1 LTIFFL
7 FGKGQ
12 KLETSI
18 TRFTCLSF
26 VFEEGGKEEQILLEK
41 KTEVK
46 DSLTDRAYKEIK
58 NWIIHYKLKPGV
70 QLRIDEL
77 STALGMSQ
85 TPVRE
90 ALSKLEHEH
99 LADRH
104 PQKGYVVRALNLK
117 DVSDIYDLRMALE
130 VVAAEEAATRMG
142 DADRSRLSHLLEQV
156 DILIKKGEKAQVL
169 ALEQEFHMRI
179 MEATG
184 NWFLTE
190 ILGSIFDRIWMIQNV
205 NILTSD
211 HLIDANKQ
219 HMEIYKALK
228 KADPLKSAALMKKH
242 LKFTKKFVLS
252 RLQDSDD
259 FLSKLI
265 MGFPES
271 GQFKAS

>member
-1 LTIFFL
+1 M
-7 FGKGQ
+7 Q
-12 KLETSI
+12 
-18 TRFTCLSF
+18 
-26 VFEEGGKEEQILLEK
+26 K
-41 KTEVK
+41 KTAVK

-58 NWIIHYKLKPGV
+58 NWIVRYKLKPGF

-85 TPVRE
+85 TPIRE

-99 LADRH
+99 LVDRH
-104 PQKGYVVRALNLK
+104 PQKGYVVRALSLK

-142 DADRSRLSHLLEQV
+142 DADRKRLSHLLKEV
-156 DILIKKGEKAQVL
+156 DTLIKKAEKARVL

-184 NWFLTE
+184 NWLLTE

-211 HLIDANKQ
+211 HLIDAHKQ
-219 HMEIYKALK
+219 HMEIYKALE
-228 KADPLKSAALMKKH
+228 KADSLRSAALMKKH

-252 RLQDSDD
+252 RLQDSND

-265 MGFPES
+265 TGFPES
-271 GQFKAS
+271 RQLKAS

>member
-1 LTIFFL
+1 L
-7 FGKGQ
+7 
-12 KLETSI
+12 
-18 TRFTCLSF
+18 R
-26 VFEEGGKEEQILLEK
+26 K
-41 KTEVK
+41 KTGVK

-70 QLRIDEL
+70 QLRIDEF
-77 STALGMSQ
+77 SAALGMSQ
-85 TPVRE
+85 TPIRE

-99 LADRH
+99 LVDRH
-104 PQKGYVVRALNLK
+104 PQKGYVVRPLNLK

-130 VVAAEEAATRMG
+130 VVAAEEAATRMK
-142 DADRSRLSHLLEQV
+142 DTDRMRLSHLLEEV
-156 DILIKKGEKAQVL
+156 GILIKKAEKARVL

-184 NWFLTE
+184 NWLLAE
-190 ILGSIFDRIWMIQNV
+190 ILGSLFDRIWMIQNV

-211 HLIDANKQ
+211 HLIDAHKQ
-219 HMEIYKALK
+219 HMEIYKALE
-228 KADPLKSAALMKKH
+228 KADPSKSAALMKKH

-265 MGFPES
+265 MGFQES
-271 GQFKAS
+271 RRFESS

>member
-1 LTIFFL
+1 ML
-7 FGKGQ
+7 Q
-12 KLETSI
+12 
-18 TRFTCLSF
+18 
-26 VFEEGGKEEQILLEK
+26 K
-41 KTEVK
+41 KTGFK

-70 QLRIDEL
+70 QLRIDDL
-77 STALGMSQ
+77 STALSMSQ
-85 TPVRE
+85 TPIRE

-130 VVAAEEAATRMG
+130 VVAAEEAATRMA
-142 DADRSRLSHLLEQV
+142 DADRKRLSHLLEEV
-156 DILIKKGEKAQVL
+156 DILIKKAEKAKVL
-169 ALEQEFHMRI
+169 ALEQEFHMTI

-211 HLIDANKQ
+211 HLIDAHKQ
-219 HMEIYKALK
+219 HMEIYKALE

-252 RLQDSDD
+252 RLQDSNDV
-259 FLSKLI
+259 LAKLI

-271 GQFKAS
+271 RQFEASYSRKA

>member
-1 LTIFFL
+1 ML
-7 FGKGQ
+7 Q
-12 KLETSI
+12 
-18 TRFTCLSF
+18 
-26 VFEEGGKEEQILLEK
+26 K
-41 KTEVK
+41 KTGSK
-46 DSLTDRAYKEIK
+46 DSLTDQAYKKIK
-58 NWIIHYKLKPGV
+58 DWIIHYKLKPGV

-77 STALGMSQ
+77 SAALGMSQ

-104 PQKGYVVRALNLK
+104 PQKGYVVRVLKLK

-130 VVAAEEAATRMG
+130 VVAAEEAATQMN
-142 DADRSRLSHLLEQV
+142 DADRKRLSQLLEKV
-156 DILIKKGEKAQVL
+156 GILIKKADKAKVL
-169 ALEQEFHMRI
+169 SLEQEFHMRI

-184 NWFLTE
+184 NWFLPE

-211 HLIDANKQ
+211 HLIDAHQQ
-219 HMEIYKALK
+219 HMEIYKALE

-265 MGFPES
+265 TGFPGSSRVE
-271 GQFKAS
+271 AR

>member
-1 LTIFFL
+1 ML
-7 FGKGQ
+7 Q
-12 KLETSI
+12 
-18 TRFTCLSF
+18 
-26 VFEEGGKEEQILLEK
+26 K
-41 KTEVK
+41 KTGSK
-46 DSLTDRAYKEIK
+46 DSLTDQAYKKIK
-58 NWIIHYKLKPGV
+58 DWIIHYKLKPGV

-77 STALGMSQ
+77 SAALGMSQ

-104 PQKGYVVRALNLK
+104 PQKGYVVRVLKLK

-130 VVAAEEAATRMG
+130 VVAAEEAATQMN
-142 DADRSRLSHLLEQV
+142 DADRKRLSQLLEKV
-156 DILIKKGEKAQVL
+156 GILIKKADKAKVL
-169 ALEQEFHMRI
+169 SLEQEFHMRI

-184 NWFLTE
+184 NWFLPV
-190 ILGSIFDRIWMIQNV
+190 ILGSIFYRIWMIQNV

-211 HLIDANKQ
+211 HLIDAHQQ
-219 HMEIYKALK
+219 HMEIYKALE

-265 MGFPES
+265 TGFPGSSRVE
-271 GQFKAS
+271 AR

>member
-1 LTIFFL
+1 ML
-7 FGKGQ
+7 Q
-12 KLETSI
+12 KKI
-18 TRFTCLSF
+18 
-26 VFEEGGKEEQILLEK
+26 V
-41 KTEVK
+41 VK

-70 QLRIDEL
+70 QLRINEL
-77 STALGMSQ
+77 STALSMSQ
-85 TPVRE
+85 TPIRE

-99 LADRH
+99 LVDRN

-130 VVAAEEAATRMG
+130 VVAAEEAATRME
-142 DADRSRLSHLLEQV
+142 DADRKRLFHLLEKV
-156 DILIKKGEKAQVL
+156 DILIKRAEKAQVL

-211 HLIDANKQ
+211 HLIDAHTQ
-219 HMEIYKALK
+219 HMEIYKALE

-265 MGFPES
+265 IGFPES
-271 GQFKAS
+271 RRFEAS

>member
-1 LTIFFL
+1 
-7 FGKGQ
+7 
-12 KLETSI
+12 
-18 TRFTCLSF
+18 
-26 VFEEGGKEEQILLEK
+26 LLRK
-41 KTEVK
+41 KTGVK

-70 QLRIDEL
+70 QLRIDEF
-77 STALGMSQ
+77 SAALGMSQ
-85 TPVRE
+85 TPIRE

-99 LADRH
+99 LVDRH
-104 PQKGYVVRALNLK
+104 PQKGYVVRPLNLK

-130 VVAAEEAATRMG
+130 VVAAEEAATRMK
-142 DADRSRLSHLLEQV
+142 DTDRMRLSHLLEEV
-156 DILIKKGEKAQVL
+156 GILIKKAEKARVL

-184 NWFLTE
+184 NWLLAE
-190 ILGSIFDRIWMIQNV
+190 ILGSLFDRIWMIQNV

-211 HLIDANKQ
+211 HLIDAHKQ
-219 HMEIYKALK
+219 HMEIYKALE
-228 KADPLKSAALMKKH
+228 KADPSKSAALMKKH

-265 MGFPES
+265 MGFQES
-271 GQFKAS
+271 RRFESS

>member
-1 LTIFFL
+1 
-7 FGKGQ
+7 
-12 KLETSI
+12 
-18 TRFTCLSF
+18 
-26 VFEEGGKEEQILLEK
+26 LLQK
-41 KTEVK
+41 KTGSK

-70 QLRIDEL
+70 QLRVDEL

-104 PQKGYVVRALNLK
+104 AQKGYVVRVLKLK

-130 VVAAEEAATRMG
+130 VVAAEEAATRMA
-142 DADRSRLSHLLEQV
+142 DADRKRLSQLLEEV
-156 DILIKKGEKAQVL
+156 GILIKKAEKAKVL

-205 NILTSD
+205 NILTSN
-211 HLIDANKQ
+211 HLIDAHQQ
-219 HMEIYKALK
+219 HWEIYKALE
-228 KADPLKSAALMKKH
+228 KANPLKSAALMKKH

-265 MGFPES
+265 MGFPE
-271 GQFKAS
+271 GRQFEAS

>member
-1 LTIFFL
+1 VKLPFSFFL
-7 FGKGQ
+7 CPRGDQ
-12 KLETSI
+12 
-18 TRFTCLSF
+18 
-26 VFEEGGKEEQILLEK
+26 EQILSLK
-41 KTEVK
+41 KPAAK

-77 STALGMSQ
+77 SSALGMSQ

-99 LADRH
+99 LVDRH
-104 PQKGYVVRALNLK
+104 PQKGYVVRVLNLK

-130 VVAAEEAATRMG
+130 IVAAEEAATRMK
-142 DADRSRLSHLLEQV
+142 DADRKRLSHLLEEI
-156 DILIKKGEKAQVL
+156 DIHIKKAEKAKVL

-211 HLIDANKQ
+211 HLIDAHQQ
-219 HMEIYKALK
+219 HMEIYKALE
-228 KADPLKSAALMKKH
+228 KADSLKSAALMKKH
-242 LKFTKKFVLS
+242 LKFTKKYVLS
-252 RLQDSDD
+252 RLQDRDD
-259 FLSKLI
+259 FLSRLI
-265 MGFPES
+265 TGFPES
-271 GQFKAS
+271 NQAEAR

>member
-1 LTIFFL
+1 MFL
-7 FGKGQ
+7 NSDKG
-12 KLETSI
+12 LDSEPNADEVYPPGFL
-18 TRFTCLSF
+18 RD
-26 VFEEGGKEEQILLEK
+26 GGGDKEEMLLRK
-41 KTEVK
+41 KTMAE

-85 TPVRE
+85 TPIRE

-99 LADRH
+99 LADRN

-130 VVAAEEAATRMG
+130 VVAAEEAATRME
-142 DADRSRLSHLLEQV
+142 DADRRRLSHLLEEV
-156 DILIKKGEKAQVL
+156 GMLIKRAEKAKVL
-169 ALEQEFHMRI
+169 ILEQEFHMRI

-219 HMEIYKALK
+219 HVEIYKALEEGNS
-228 KADPLKSAALMKKH
+228 LKSAALMKKH

-252 RLQDSDD
+252 RLQDSNDV
-259 FLSKLI
+259 LAKLI

-271 GQFKAS
+271 RQFEAR

>member
-1 LTIFFL
+1 ML
-7 FGKGQ
+7 Q
-12 KLETSI
+12 
-18 TRFTCLSF
+18 
-26 VFEEGGKEEQILLEK
+26 K
-41 KTEVK
+41 KTVAK

-77 STALGMSQ
+77 SSALDMSQ
-85 TPVRE
+85 TPIRE

-99 LADRH
+99 LVDRH
-104 PQKGYVVRALNLK
+104 PQKGYAVRALNLK

-130 VVAAEEAATRMG
+130 VVAAEQAANRMQE
-142 DADRSRLSHLLEQV
+142 ADRKRLSHLLEEV
-156 DILIKKGEKAQVL
+156 ETLIKKAEKVRVL

-179 MEATG
+179 MQATG

-211 HLIDANKQ
+211 HLIDAHEQ
-219 HMEIYKALK
+219 HMEIYKALE
-228 KADPLKSAALMKKH
+228 KADSLKSAALMKKH

-252 RLQDSDD
+252 RLQNRDD

-271 GQFKAS
+271 KRFEPS

>member
-1 LTIFFL
+1 
-7 FGKGQ
+7 
-12 KLETSI
+12 
-18 TRFTCLSF
+18 LS
-26 VFEEGGKEEQILLEK
+26 KE
-41 KTEVK
+41 KTVVE
-46 DSLTDRAYKEIK
+46 DSLTDRAYKKIK

-77 STALGMSQ
+77 SAALGMSQ

-104 PQKGYVVRALNLK
+104 PQKGYVVRTLNFK

-130 VVAAEEAATRMG
+130 VVAAEEAATRME
-142 DADRSRLSHLLEQV
+142 DADRKRLAHLLEEV
-156 DILIKKGEKAQVL
+156 DILIKRGEKTQVL

-179 MEATG
+179 TEATG
-184 NWFLTE
+184 NWLLTE
-190 ILGSIFDRIWMIQNV
+190 ILRSVFDRIWMIQNV

-211 HLIDANKQ
+211 DLTCAHQQ
-219 HMEIYKALK
+219 HMDLYKALE

-242 LKFTKKFVLS
+242 LKFTKKFILS

-265 MGFPES
+265 MGFPETR
-271 GQFKAS
+271 QFEIYRKQHN

>member
-1 LTIFFL
+1 M
-7 FGKGQ
+7 
-12 KLETSI
+12 
-18 TRFTCLSF
+18 
-26 VFEEGGKEEQILLEK
+26 
-41 KTEVK
+41 VK

-70 QLRIDEL
+70 QLRMDEL
-77 STALGMSQ
+77 SAALGMSQ
-85 TPVRE
+85 TPIRE
-90 ALSKLEHEH
+90 SLSKLEHEH
-99 LADRH
+99 LVDRH

-117 DVSDIYDLRMALE
+117 DVSDIYDVRMALE

-142 DADRSRLSHLLEQV
+142 GTDRKRLSHLLKEV
-156 DILIKKGEKAQVL
+156 DILIKKAEKARVL

-211 HLIDANKQ
+211 HLMDAHKQ
-219 HMEIYKALK
+219 HMEIYHALE
-228 KADPLKSAALMKKH
+228 KADSLKSAALMKKH
-242 LKFTKKFVLS
+242 LRFTKKFVLS
-252 RLQDSDD
+252 RLQDSND

-265 MGFPES
+265 TSFPEK
-271 GQFKAS
+271 QAT

>member
-1 LTIFFL
+1 MRLPFPV
-7 FGKGQ
+7 
-12 KLETSI
+12 SHYN
-18 TRFTCLSF
+18 
-26 VFEEGGKEEQILLEK
+26 EGEDEEQILLQK
-41 KTEVK
+41 RTGSK

-70 QLRIDEL
+70 QLRIEEL
-77 STALGMSQ
+77 STALSMSQ

-104 PQKGYVVRALNLK
+104 PQKGYVVRVLNLK

-130 VVAAEEAATRMG
+130 VVAAEEAATRMA
-142 DADRSRLSHLLEQV
+142 DADRKRLSHLLEKV
-156 DILIKKGEKAQVL
+156 DTLIKKGEKAQIL

-211 HLIDANKQ
+211 HLIDAHKQ
-219 HMEIYKALK
+219 HMEIYNALE

-242 LKFTKKFVLS
+242 LRFTKKFVLS
-252 RLQDSDD
+252 RLQDSNDV
-259 FLSKLI
+259 LAKLI
-265 MGFPES
+265 MGFPE
-271 GQFKAS
+271 GRQFELS

>member
-1 LTIFFL
+1 MA
-7 FGKGQ
+7 
-12 KLETSI
+12 
-18 TRFTCLSF
+18 
-26 VFEEGGKEEQILLEK
+26 
-41 KTEVK
+41 K

-58 NWIIHYKLKPGV
+58 TWIIHYKLKPGV

-77 STALGMSQ
+77 SSVLGMSQ
-85 TPVRE
+85 TPIRE

-99 LADRH
+99 LVDRH
-104 PQKGYVVRALNLK
+104 PQKGYAVRALNLK

-130 VVAAEEAATRMG
+130 VVAAEEAANRMQE
-142 DADRSRLSHLLEQV
+142 ADRKRLSQLLEEV
-156 DILIKKGEKAQVL
+156 EVLIKRAEKVRVL

-179 MEATG
+179 MQATG

-205 NILTSD
+205 NLLTSD
-211 HLIDANKQ
+211 HLIDAHRQ
-219 HMEIYKALK
+219 HMEIYKALE
-228 KADPLKSAALMKKH
+228 KADSLKSAALMKKH

-252 RLQDSDD
+252 RLQNRDD

-271 GQFKAS
+271 KRLEPS

>member
-1 LTIFFL
+1 ML
-7 FGKGQ
+7 
-12 KLETSI
+12 
-18 TRFTCLSF
+18 R
-26 VFEEGGKEEQILLEK
+26 K
-41 KTEVK
+41 KTGVK

-70 QLRIDEL
+70 QLRIDEF
-77 STALGMSQ
+77 SAALGMSQ
-85 TPVRE
+85 TPIRE

-99 LADRH
+99 LVDRH
-104 PQKGYVVRALNLK
+104 PQKGYVVRPLNLK

-130 VVAAEEAATRMG
+130 VVAAEEAATRMK
-142 DADRSRLSHLLEQV
+142 DTDRMRLSHLLEEV
-156 DILIKKGEKAQVL
+156 GILIKKAEKARVL

-184 NWFLTE
+184 NWLLAE
-190 ILGSIFDRIWMIQNV
+190 ILGSLFDRIWMIQNV

-211 HLIDANKQ
+211 HLIDAHKQ
-219 HMEIYKALK
+219 HMEIYKALE
-228 KADPLKSAALMKKH
+228 KADPSKSAALMKKH

-265 MGFPES
+265 MGFQES
-271 GQFKAS
+271 RRFESS